1 MVIILNKG
9 RVIYMKYEKLSKI
22 FYKEGNDYYKNELEK
37 RKNSYGSYLTN
48 LTIRGF
54 KKGQII
60 NENFQLFY
68 VNTHQLMTLN
78 NKVLINS
85 SKISTLISKLPPFVI
100 EPYFHKLIIN
110 EAQSNNEIEGIRST
124 KKELK
129 EVLGDVMKSEKK
141 QKRFKGLMKTYLFID
156 EIKPFTEV
164 SDFRRLF
171 DDLVSDEI
179 DKEDEPDGE
188 LFRKGYVEITDGP
201 HTTHIGVLS
210 EVKIIESLNSLVKFL
225 DDKEHLELYRFMVA
239 HYYYEYIH
247 PFYDGNGRT
256 GRLLVCSY
264 LSRYLERYS
273 AITFSYAVNKNK
285 TKYYKALEEIASPL
299 NKGETTFYL
308 MDMLEL
314 LISGQEGIIEDLE
327 INLSKM
333 ERIKDSFKRD
343 IWKDKIAESDVLR
356 IMTYLS
362 VFVNEEANFPITEV
376 IRLSGKSRYKVNQIL
391 SNLEKE
397 GYVSSVSQRPKKY
410 RVSDDFLESILV
422 L

>member
-1 MVIILNKG
+1 
-9 RVIYMKYEKLSKI
+9 MKYEKLSKV
-22 FYKEGNDYYKNELEK
+22 FYKKGNDYYKSELEK

-48 LTIRGF
+48 LSIRGF

-60 NENFQLFY
+60 NDYYPLFY
-68 VNTHQLMTLN
+68 VNTHQLMSLN

-85 SKISTLISKLPPFVI
+85 SKISSLISKLPPFVI

-129 EVLGDVMKSEKK
+129 EVLGDVVKSEKK

-201 HTTHIGVLS
+201 HTTHIGVLT
-210 EVKIIESLNSLVKFL
+210 EVKIVESLNALIKFL
-225 DDKEHLELYRFMVA
+225 EDEQHSELYRYMVA

-285 TKYYKALEEIASPL
+285 TKYYKALEEIPSPL

-308 MDMLEL
+308 VDMLEL

-343 IWKDKIAESDVLR
+343 IWREKIEESDVLR

-362 VFVNEEANFPITEV
+362 VFVNEEANFPITEL
-376 IRLSGKSRYKVNQIL
+376 IRLSGKSRYKVNQIM
-391 SNLEKE
+391 SNLEIK
-397 GYVSSVSQRPKKY
+397 GFVKLVSKRPKEY